1 MYVQRDHQLATK
13 GVRLRV
19 GLIVASG
26 FLRDC
31 ISVLISRRAPDLE
44 LLTARSVSELH
55 SVSLSLTVLW
65 ADPLKEDAHQFV
77 QSESSLA
84 REQSPDIPVL
94 AFVRCQNA
102 GDLTSFIRRGITT
115 IDVDR
120 ATPEIALAAI
130 RLALAG
136 EVVTSTSLVCR
147 RDEQKLLPPRLY
159 PGMADL
165 NLIHTPNREHGIFDT
180 ALTKRE
186 LELLEKVQR
195 GLQNKVIAY
204 ELGISESTVKVHMR
218 NLMRKLKA
226 TNRTQVAFFANQPG
240 VKATKF
246 YPSELPLVLNGHTA
260 IAGTKISGAGVTHAG
275 ENARSIVLGGAA
287 ANEILDEPTV
297 GKHVA

>member
-31 ISVLISRRAPDLE
+31 VSVLISRRAPDLK

-65 ADPLKEDAHQFV
+65 ADPLKEDTHQFV

-84 REQSPDIPVL
+84 REQSPNMPVL

-102 GDLTSFIRRGITT
+102 GSLTSFIRRGITT

-147 RDEQKLLPPRLY
+147 RDEQIPPRLY

-226 TNRTQVAFFANQPG
+226 TNRTQVAFLANQPG

-246 YPSELPLVLNGHTA
+246 YPSELSLVLNRPTP
-260 IAGTKISGAGVTHAG
+260 IAGTKISGAGVKHAG